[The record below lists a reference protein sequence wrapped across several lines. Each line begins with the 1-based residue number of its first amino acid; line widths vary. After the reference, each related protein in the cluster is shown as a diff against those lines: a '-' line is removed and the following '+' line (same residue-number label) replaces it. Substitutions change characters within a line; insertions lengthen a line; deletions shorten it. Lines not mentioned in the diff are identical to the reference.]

1 MLGLNTDTA
10 EHPTEAARDL
20 IGALAPAIAQAI
32 DPMRAIGAAARIIR
46 NAQAAVVLTRAGQTL
61 ALDGLP
67 RHRLLAPGS
76 AALAVAADHLANNV
90 EFATFLCPNG
100 GRRLARVTVLS
111 CARQP
116 APHLA
121 GVLVVSP
128 PGNLHGLTTRDLEIL
143 GLLVEDW
150 SLRRIGAALDLPL
163 PTVADRVEHILTK
176 PTAPSRTVAILQALR
191 QGLYNPRSLGAHHR
205 QQRH

>member
-10 EHPTEAARDL
+10 EHPTEAACDL
-20 IGALAPAIAQAI
+20 IGALVPTIAQAI
-32 DPMRAIGAAARIIR
+32 DPMRAIGAAARIVR

-67 RHRLLAPGS
+67 RHRLLTPDS
-76 AALAVAADHLANNV
+76 PALAVAADHLANNV

-116 APHLA
+116 ARHLA
-121 GVLVVSP
+121 GVLVVS
-128 PGNLHGLTTRDLEIL
+128 LIE
-143 GLLVEDW
+143 
-150 SLRRIGAALDLPL
+150 
-163 PTVADRVEHILTK
+163 
-176 PTAPSRTVAILQALR
+176 SRTPDPVGR
-191 QGLYNPRSLGAHHR
+191 QGLRTTFSQLSCLFLKMS
-205 QQRH
+205 